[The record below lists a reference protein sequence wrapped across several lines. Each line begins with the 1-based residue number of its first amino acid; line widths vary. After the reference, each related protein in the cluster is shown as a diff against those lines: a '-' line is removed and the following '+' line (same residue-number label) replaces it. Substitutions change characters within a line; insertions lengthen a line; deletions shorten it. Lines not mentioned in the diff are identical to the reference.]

1 MKTFNFLSNAKSLNI
16 QNDKSLKI
24 RNSNQNT
31 SGNNNNEDNS
41 KLGNPKLNI
50 PITQSHTY
58 KKVTEKDCTDLRILV
73 KKSVDDLNDLL
84 NLHEISNIGNN
95 FNHRR
100 ENNNGSDILK
110 KKHQSALSLD
120 NNMNKSMKNENKNL
134 SDSKTNFTF
143 NINNFIN
150 IPSNNAQKKINRYE
164 EDTER
169 TQSDKQN
176 NSNINKSQKLTS
188 DKIIKSMNS
197 ITVNKKI
204 VKNNTMQFNKINN
217 KEKIA
222 ENVLNKKISIS
233 PNTKV
238 KREEMIKN
246 KKTNYHKKFSQ
257 TQKLK
262 NTNTNINILSQK
274 FNSSVSDVSSFN
286 YQSSTPR
293 GSDSKNVTKNNYTR
307 SISSNSNNLIRN
319 VNSTTNIKKHNSSSL
334 SKEKDK
340 LNYHQI
346 LDKIYSKKFPYELGN
361 TNDILKLMLFLNEY
375 LINNNL
381 LKDYYKPQNRNLL
394 NEYSKYL
401 TSIIDIN
408 YPEAIEINHSEL
420 DKVVNSAKIIQRYW
434 RNKTIK
440 KYLGKHNKENH
451 ELKKMV
457 VNNYIKKSGYK
468 VKKIIGLYNSLVED
482 FENLSYYDNDLNE
495 MFHYTKKIINNN
507 LTKYEKNLLY
517 KNFINN
523 IILGKYK

>member
-1 MKTFNFLSNAKSLNI
+1 MKTFNFLSNAKSLNL
-16 QNDKSLKI
+16 QNDKSFKI
-24 RNSNQNT
+24 KNSNQNT

-41 KLGNPKLNI
+41 KLSNPKLNT
-50 PITQSHTY
+50 PINQTHTY

-84 NLHEISNIGNN
+84 NLHEINNISNN

-100 ENNNGSDILK
+100 DNNNGSDILK
-110 KKHQSALSLD
+110 KKHQSAFSLD

-150 IPSNNAQKKINRYE
+150 IPSNNNQKKIIRYE

-176 NSNINKSQKLTS
+176 NSNIKNKTQKLTT

-204 VKNNTMQFNKINN
+204 VKNNTMQFNKITN
-217 KEKIA
+217 KEKIT
-222 ENVLNKKISIS
+222 EKVLNKKISIS

-238 KREEMIKN
+238 KSEEMIKN
-246 KKTNYHKKFSQ
+246 KKSNYQKKFSQ

-262 NTNTNINILSQK
+262 NTNINILSQK
-274 FNSSVSDVSSFN
+274 FNSSVSDISSFN

-293 GSDSKNVTKNNYTR
+293 GSDSKNVTKNNYAR

-319 VNSTTNIKKHNSSSL
+319 VHSTTNIKKHNSSSL

-381 LKDYYKPQNRNLL
+381 LKDYYQPHNKNLL
-394 NEYSKYL
+394 NEYSKFL
-401 TSIIDIN
+401 VSKIEIN

-420 DKVVNSAKIIQRYW
+420 DRVVNSAKIIQRHW
-434 RNKTIK
+434 RKKKVK
-440 KYLGKHNKENH
+440 KYLGDNKENH
-451 ELKKMV
+451 ELKKMII
-457 VNNYIKKSGYK
+457 NNYIKKSGYK
-468 VKKIIGLYNSLVED
+468 VKKVVGLFNSLIED
-482 FENLSYYDNDLNE
+482 FENLCNFDNDLNE
-495 MFHYTKKIINNN
+495 MFHYTTKIINNN

-517 KNFINN
+517 KEFINN
-523 IILGKYK
+523 IILIKYK

>member
-1 MKTFNFLSNAKSLNI
+1 MKTFNFLSNAKSINI

-24 RNSNQNT
+24 KNSNQNT

-41 KLGNPKLNI
+41 KLGNPKLNM
-50 PITQSHTY
+50 PINQSHTY

-84 NLHEISNIGNN
+84 NFHELKNIGNN
-95 FNHRR
+95 YNHRR
-100 ENNNGSDILK
+100 DNNNGSEILK

-134 SDSKTNFTF
+134 SNSKTNFTF

-150 IPSNNAQKKINRYE
+150 IPSNNTQKKINRYE
-164 EDTER
+164 DDTER

-176 NSNINKSQKLTS
+176 NSNIKNKTQKLTT
-188 DKIIKSMNS
+188 DKIIKSINS

-204 VKNNTMQFNKINN
+204 VKNNTMQINKINN
-217 KEKIA
+217 KEKIT
-222 ENVLNKKISIS
+222 EKVLNKKISIS
-233 PNTKV
+233 PNTKI
-238 KREEMIKN
+238 KNEEIKN
-246 KKTNYHKKFSQ
+246 KNPNQKKFSQ

-262 NTNTNINILSQK
+262 NSDINIFSQK
-274 FNSSVSDVSSFN
+274 FNSSISDISSFN

-293 GSDSKNVTKNNYTR
+293 GSDSKNITKNNYTR
-307 SISSNSNNLIRN
+307 SISSNSKNLIRN

-381 LKDYYKPQNRNLL
+381 LKDYYQPHNKNLL
-394 NEYSKYL
+394 NEYSKFL
-401 TSIIDIN
+401 VSKIEIN

-420 DKVVNSAKIIQRYW
+420 DRVVNSAKIIQRHW
-434 RNKTIK
+434 RKKKVK
-440 KYLGKHNKENH
+440 KYLGDNKENH
-451 ELKKMV
+451 ELKKMII
-457 VNNYIKKSGYK
+457 NNYIKKSGYK
-468 VKKIIGLYNSLVED
+468 IKKVVGLFNSLIED
-482 FENLSYYDNDLNE
+482 FENLCNFDNDMNE
-495 MFHYTKKIINNN
+495 MFHYTTKIINNN

-517 KNFINN
+517 KEFINN
-523 IILGKYK
+523 IILIKYK

>member
-1 MKTFNFLSNAKSLNI
+1 
-16 QNDKSLKI
+16 
-24 RNSNQNT
+24 
-31 SGNNNNEDNS
+31 
-41 KLGNPKLNI
+41 
-50 PITQSHTY
+50 
-58 KKVTEKDCTDLRILV
+58 
-73 KKSVDDLNDLL
+73 
-84 NLHEISNIGNN
+84 
-95 FNHRR
+95 
-100 ENNNGSDILK
+100 
-110 KKHQSALSLD
+110 
-120 NNMNKSMKNENKNL
+120 MNKSMKNENKNL

-381 LKDYYKPQNRNLL
+381 LRDYYKPQNRNLL

-420 DKVVNSAKIIQRYW
+420 DNVVYSAKIIQRYW
-434 RNKTIK
+434 RK
-440 KYLGKHNKENH
+440 KKVTKFLKKKNTESH

-457 VNNYIKKSGYK
+457 VNNYIQRGGYK
-468 VKKIIGLYNSLVED
+468 VKKIIGLFNSLVEN
-482 FENLSYYDNDLNE
+482 FATLSYYDNDLNE
-495 MFHYTKKIINNN
+495 MFHYTAKIINNN
-507 LTKYEKNLLY
+507 LTKYEQHLLY
-517 KNFINN
+517 KNYINN
-523 IILGKYK
+523 IVLEKYK

>member
-1 MKTFNFLSNAKSLNI
+1 MKTFNFFNNAKSITL
-16 QNDKSLKI
+16 QNQKTSKNKI
-24 RNSNQNT
+24 SIQNT
-31 SGNNNNEDNS
+31 SGNNNEDSS
-41 KLGNPKLNI
+41 KIETPKISSSL
-50 PITQSHTY
+50 TQTHTY
-58 KKVTEKDCTDLRILV
+58 KKVTEKDCSDLRILV